1 MNWVIHLYKN
11 VEHPIGVLG
20 MTLDPEAN
28 LERRKLAKLLL
39 QEIARKNEM
48 EKGRNIGPNLSC

>member
-1 MNWVIHLYKN
+1 
-11 VEHPIGVLG
+11 

-28 LERRKLAKLLL
+28 LDRHKLAKLLL

-48 EKGRNIGPNLSC
+48 EKGRDIGPNLNC

>member
-1 MNWVIHLYKN
+1 
-11 VEHPIGVLG
+11 

-48 EKGRNIGPNLSC
+48 EKGRDIGRNLNCLSSKSQLLLK